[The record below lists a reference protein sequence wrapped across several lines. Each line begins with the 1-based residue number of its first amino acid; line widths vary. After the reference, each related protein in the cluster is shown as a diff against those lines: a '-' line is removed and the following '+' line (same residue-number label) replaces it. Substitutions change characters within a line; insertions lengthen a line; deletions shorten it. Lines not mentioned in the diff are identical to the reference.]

1 LVYPDQAQP
10 NSAAPTQADPGLGGH
25 GSLRLN
31 QMPAIVFNQT
41 IPAERRLKFRFP
53 LDLTLRFRPLSGS
66 LFLGA
71 GRAAN
76 LSSGGIL
83 VVSEQ
88 AVSQHEIGVG
98 ARVEISIE
106 WPSLLDGKIP
116 LQLFAV
122 GRVVRSRAFDF
133 AAAFEEHQFRTLRSS
148 SRAQARLRSGVIQWP
163 D

>member
-1 LVYPDQAQP
+1 MRL
-10 NSAAPTQADPGLGGH
+10 
-25 GSLRLN
+25 SLS
-31 QMPAIVFNQT
+31 QMRAIVVNQT

-83 VVSEQ
+83 VVSEH
-88 AVSQHEIGVG
+88 AVSQHEISVG

-116 LQLFAV
+116 LQLIAV
-122 GRVVRSRAFDF
+122 GRVVRHRAFDF
-133 AAAFEEHQFRTLRSS
+133 AAAFEGYQFRTLRSS
-148 SRAQARLRSGVIQWP
+148 GPALARWRSDVIEWP
-163 D
+163 T